1 VLTAAT
7 AATLLPLLAI
17 ITTTVTTTAA
27 DITHNSWMLLK
38 WAILIVTVTLITAFT
53 TPVDLAFFT
62 TDGEAY
68 NNRSGFIK
76 YLNILIYALFGVDIL
91 VSKLYTVHT
100 VMILLNY

>member
-1 VLTAAT
+1 
-7 AATLLPLLAI
+7 
-17 ITTTVTTTAA
+17 
-27 DITHNSWMLLK
+27 MLLK